1 MFLYGLVWFG
11 MDGHG
16 LRGLKMAQNSSK
28 WLKIVAHGLGMVGHV
43 VGHGLVWATIWSHF
57 ELF

>member
-1 MFLYGLVWFG
+1 MVWYGLVWFG

-16 LRGLKMAQNSSK
+16 LQGLKMAQNSSK

-43 VGHGLVWATIWSHF
+43 VRHGLVWFGLVWYG
-57 ELF
+57 